1 MQKNFF
7 DVTQANQLVT
17 PEQEAVR
24 LGNTT
29 KQKVLYISTDILI
42 SFLTFRNLLP
52 GTQFD
57 VFLYLIDCAKPVQS
71 YLTCTYRQIA
81 DSLNIRESV
90 VHTAMAKLEKSKF
103 LQKLDSNHWL
113 LPPVSFCA
121 DPSAIEK
128 QKTHPEK
135 PIWLC
140 SMDEFFKVIRLLKGR
155 QLEVLWYI
163 LLHTQVDN
171 TFCASVHDVAAAMS
185 LEEQIVQTTFRRL
198 EKCCFWFALK
208 DGRWLVNGNVLLPY
222 GAGN

>member
-7 DVTQANQLVT
+7 DVTQVNPFLT

-29 KQKVLYISTDILI
+29 QQKVLYISTDILI

-81 DSLNIRESV
+81 NSLNIRESV
-90 VHTAMAKLEKSKF
+90 VHTAMVKLEKSQF
-103 LQKLDSNHWL
+103 LQKLDGHWL
-113 LPPVSFCA
+113 LPPVSFCT
-121 DPSAIEK
+121 DPNAIEK
-128 QKTHPEK
+128 QKTHPGK

-140 SMDEFFKVIRLLKGR
+140 SMDG
-155 QLEVLWYI
+155 
-163 LLHTQVDN
+163 
-171 TFCASVHDVAAAMS
+171 S
-185 LEEQIVQTTFRRL
+185 
-198 EKCCFWFALK
+198 
-208 DGRWLVNGNVLLPY
+208 
-222 GAGN
+222 